1 MFWLTL
7 LVVPQC
13 SCLHIC
19 QTRERFPVRSL
30 EKNKSLWGCV
40 RKSMWRK
47 TLLNQ
52 TGGAICGG
60 DSLWIREQ
68 VKVAPLILR
77 SWGHQ
82 WIKSLTKA
90 QKKKKKK
97 SFLNLLALRQHAND
111 VKCNACLIMF
121 VKRIN
126 TLSCAYRE
134 GYMCVAVSWLS
145 PMTFWSLCWLPSNL
159 TMTTRLLIYC
169 TDMWVSSNL
178 TLGNRVNEH

>member
-1 MFWLTL
+1 M
-7 LVVPQC
+7 
-13 SCLHIC
+13 
-19 QTRERFPVRSL
+19 
-30 EKNKSLWGCV
+30 NK
-40 RKSMWRK
+40 
-47 TLLNQ
+47 
-52 TGGAICGG
+52 GA
-60 DSLWIREQ
+60 SESSFFLS
-68 VKVAPLILR
+68 PLILR

-97 SFLNLLALRQHAND
+97 SFLNLLELRQHAND

-145 PMTFWSLCWLPSNL
+145 PTTFWSLCWLPSNL

-169 TDMWVSSNL
+169 TDM
-178 TLGNRVNEH
+178 